1 MKIDVDPFMLKL
13 NKKPFKKELR
23 LIAKEIKQKT
33 IALLKQSQPSG
44 EQRGS
49 HTASA
54 PGQAP
59 SLIDG
64 LLASSISYK
73 VKGNKVTITDSAYY
87 ALFLSVGA
95 SKTGKSKKGT
105 ILPRPFLSTVLD
117 EMKPEIQKRLERAIM
132 EGVTSK

>member
-1 MKIDVDPFMLKL
+1 MKIEVDPFMLKL
-13 NKKPFKKELR
+13 NKKPFKRELR

-49 HTASA
+49 HTASS

-73 VKGNKVTITDSAYY
+73 VKGNRVIITDGAYY
-87 ALFLSVGA
+87 ALFLEGS
-95 SKTGKSKKGT
+95 SKNTGRSRKGT
-105 ILPRPFLSTVLD
+105 ILPRPFMSTVLD
-117 EMKPEIQKRLERAIM
+117 EMKEDIQKRLQKAIM
-132 EGVTSK
+132 EGITSK